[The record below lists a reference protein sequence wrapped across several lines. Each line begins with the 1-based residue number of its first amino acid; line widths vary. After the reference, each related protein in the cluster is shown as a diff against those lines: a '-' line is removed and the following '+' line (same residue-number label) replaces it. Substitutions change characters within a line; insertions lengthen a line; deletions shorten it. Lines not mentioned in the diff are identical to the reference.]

1 MLGVTAL
8 VLIGL
13 VALSVPVA
21 AALGILGLVLDNF
34 YSFMPLSLAMGEI
47 LWQNSTEY
55 ILIAIPLFILLGEI
69 LLRSG
74 IAPTVYA
81 AIAEWHS
88 WPPRGLL
95 HPNIGAFAMFAP
107 PSGPSVAPAT
117 PLGTTA
123 HPTIRRPRYA
133 QRLSLDSN

>member
-74 IAPTVYA
+74 IATKVYA
-81 AIAEWHS
+81 AIAEWLS
-88 WPPRGLL
+88 WLPHGLT
-95 HPNIGAFAMFAP
+95 PANIRACPLFA
-107 PSGPSVAPAT
+107 AT
-117 PLGTTA
+117 YRSILQTRSDE
-123 HPTIRRPRYA
+123 RRVGKECGRHCRTRELPCP
-133 QRLSLDSN
+133 

>member
-69 LLRSG
+69 LLRYG
-74 IAPTVYA
+74 IATKVYA
-81 AIAEWHS
+81 AFAAWLS
-88 WPPRGLL
+88 WLPGGLM
-95 HPNIGAFAMFAP
+95 PATIVASAIYAA
-107 PSGPSVAPAT
+107 PSGTHFPAAAPTATVAQPGTPRPAS
-117 PLGTTA
+117 A
-123 HPTIRRPRYA
+123 SR
-133 QRLSLDSN
+133 